1 MVGGALMPSYMGGK
15 HRLAKC
21 LVGAVALEVGRVD
34 CWVEPFVG
42 GGSVAAAAARRFGCD
57 LVLSDID
64 PHAAVLWDRSTEFV
78 WPDDAVFTEDDWTRL
93 RDAGAVDKLTAL
105 AAFGASFGGKKWG
118 GFARPDLRLRR
129 PCMFGMAVRS
139 WRRKF
144 DAMSAASLVTSECLP
159 YWRVDPPAGSV
170 VYCDPPYAGTTGY
183 ASGEFDY
190 DRFYAWCEAQTV
202 PVFVS
207 EFAAPARW
215 RGVFEKEQTR
225 SIRSGDSSKMP
236 EKLFRVV
243 S

>member
-1 MVGGALMPSYMGGK
+1 MPSYMGGK
-15 HRLAKC
+15 RHLAKY
-21 LVGAVALEVGRVD
+21 LVDAIALEVGSVD

-42 GGSVAAAAARRFGCD
+42 GGSVAAAAAQRFGCD

-64 PHAAVLWDRSTEFV
+64 AHAAVLWDRSSGFD
-78 WPDDAVFTEDDWTRL
+78 WPDDAVFTEDDWHRL
-93 RDAGAVDKLTAL
+93 RAVGEVDKLTAL

-118 GFARPDLRLRR
+118 GFARGTAGD
-129 PCMFGMAVRS
+129 CYFSIAVRS

-144 DAMSAASLVTSECLP
+144 DAMSSAGLVTSECLP

-183 ASGEFDY
+183 ASGEFDHG
-190 DRFYAWCEAQTV
+190 RFYAWCEAQTV

-207 EFAAPARW
+207 EFAAPERW
-215 RGVFEKEQTR
+215 RVVFEKEQTR
-225 SIRSGDSSKMP
+225 LIRSGDGSKMP

-243 S
+243 R

>member
-1 MVGGALMPSYMGGK
+1 MPRYLGGK
-15 HRLAKC
+15 HRLAKH
-21 LVGAVALEVGRVD
+21 LVDAIAIEVGSVD

-42 GGSVAAAAARRFGCD
+42 GGSVAAAAVQRFGCD

-64 PHAAVLWDRSTEFV
+64 PHAAVLWDRSTEFE
-78 WPDDAVFTEDDWTRL
+78 WPDDAVFSEDDWHRL

-105 AAFGASFGGKKWG
+105 AAFGASWGGKKWD
-118 GFARPDLRLRR
+118 GFARPDLRWRQS
-129 PCMFGMAVRS
+129 CEFGRAVRG

-144 DAMSAASLVTSECLP
+144 DAMSAARLVTSECLP

-183 ASGEFDY
+183 ESGAFDHA
-190 DRFYAWCEAQTV
+190 RFYAWCEAQTV

-207 EFAAPARW
+207 EFSAPNHW
-215 RGVFEKEQTR
+215 RAVFEKEQTR
-225 SIRSGDSSKMP
+225 SMRSGDSGKMQ

-243 S
+243 CDVRP